1 MSIFA
6 RIANALTSDVTVFI
20 YDGAN
25 VTLRKGR
32 VSSHVVR
39 ALQSTL
45 QNANSPRATISIR
58 KNGRVQI
65 SNSIDPA
72 LHQRIRNI
80 VLEG

>member
-6 RIANALTSDVTVFI
+6 RIANALTSDVTVFT
-20 YDGAN
+20 YDGSN
-25 VTLRKGR
+25 VSVRKGR
-32 VSSHVVR
+32 VSSHVIR

-45 QNANSPRATISIR
+45 QNANSPRGTINIR

-65 SNSIDPA
+65 FNSIDPA

-80 VLEG
+80 VLDG